1 MKTDIVESTRTVCL
15 LLSVSLEFRIFLRS
29 VGQIFDNNL
38 LNQEI
43 VLFLW
48 VSEDEACFIWC
59 PASLVKVVCLYL
71 K

>member
-1 MKTDIVESTRTVCL
+1 MTYL
-15 LLSVSLEFRIFLRS
+15 LLSVLPKVWRFLRS

-48 VSEDEACFIWC
+48 VVEDEACFIWC
-59 PASLVKVVCLYL
+59 PASLVKVVYLYL